1 MNASATP
8 PFPQRWTSGGSM
20 STAEI
25 KARIDA
31 MYSGEDTAPHADPP
45 ARGAGVSR
53 RRNNAA

>member
-8 PFPQRWTSGGSM
+8 PFPRSWASGGSM

-31 MYSGEDTAPHADPP
+31 MYSGEDTAPHADRP
-45 ARGAGVSR
+45 ARGGGVSR
-53 RRNNAA
+53 RRDNAA